1 MSFYPAK
8 GGGDSKLEDH
18 YYIGNWA
25 DTNGGRGDI
34 VTITVPSSIRNNK
47 PIKYAFASCTD
58 SSDGSTL
65 NSTSKDVMIAQ
76 SERSCKIT
84 GDGTFTIDTTR
95 NSLSTNYQPRY
106 SAGAYIVFF

>member
-1 MSFYPAK
+1 MPFYPCRS
-8 GGGDSKLEDH
+8 GGGKLEDH

-25 DTNGGRGDI
+25 DTNSGRGGI

-47 PIKYAFASCTD
+47 PIKYAFASCAD
-58 SSDGSTL
+58 ASDGNAL

-84 GDGTFTIDTTR
+84 GDGTFTIDMTR